1 MESGSGFFLNMPL
14 FQQKVDTTTE
24 LYLRRRKMVDF
35 YEGKQTQEDDYLLNM
50 LSQVA
55 ERQNGVRDLLFTIN
69 LTRKIVNA
77 LSMCYKEAPEI
88 TVMKGDKEDEKS
100 TDIYREYLEGCNKDV
115 IFKDMERYTNMMG
128 RTAIGTFY
136 DPNSSSKLRLE
147 LIPQFVPVWNKNSY
161 NIFNPDGIAYELPK
175 EHYIFDQSV
184 YRAFVVWDGENV
196 NYQDLD
202 GKGMKLVV
210 NGNEVSGKV
219 AHGYGSLPFIFPY
232 SSYPTNDFFTADM
245 RDLIRQ
251 NQEVNFQRSLINYC
265 IKYNSFKA
273 LALEGVSKADM
284 PSMIIG
290 ADQAIALGEG
300 GKATVLDL
308 ALENIADMK
317 GLFEYTLMSIYD
329 SHNLK
334 SWVSDKS
341 QVSGVSAKLQNV
353 GLMEMRQQGIDMYKQ
368 SAEIPLYNKI
378 QSITEAYSLFPN
390 KLPKLGGEYKLKVEF
405 GDYALPQ
412 DPQDE
417 MQLWDWKFKSGLAT
431 KVEYIM
437 QERGITEEEAE
448 SKADEIQKE
457 MMESARSQQ
466 GLGGI
471 FTIGDLQDG
480 KDKAGNNGQSSGT
493 ESRNGSEDNMG
504 S

>member
-1 MESGSGFFLNMPL
+1 METGSGFFLNMPL

-24 LYLRRRKMVDF
+24 LYKRRRKMVDF
-35 YEGKQTQEDDYLLNM
+35 YEGKQIAEDDYLLNM

-55 ERQNGVRDLLFTIN
+55 ERQKGVRDLLFYVNI
-69 LTRKIVNA
+69 TRKIVNA

-88 TVMKGDKEDEKS
+88 TVMKGDEEDEQS
-100 TDIYREYLEGCNKDV
+100 TDTYREYLEGCNKDV
-115 IFKDMERYTNMMG
+115 IFKDMERYTNLMG

-136 DPNSSSKLRLE
+136 DPNTPSKLRLE

-161 NIFNPDGIAYELPK
+161 NIFTPDGIAYELPK
-175 EHYIFDQSV
+175 EHYVFDTSI
-184 YRAFVVWDGENV
+184 YRAFVVWDSETV

-202 GKGMKLVV
+202 GKGMKLIV
-210 NGNEVSGKV
+210 NGNEVNGKV
-219 AHGYGSLPFIFPY
+219 DHGYGSLPFIFPY
-232 SSYPTNDFFTADM
+232 STYPTNDFFTADM

-251 NQEVNFQRSLINYC
+251 NQEVNFQRSLINFN

-284 PSMIIG
+284 PTLIVQS
-290 ADQAIALGEG
+290 DQAIALGEG
-300 GKATVLDL
+300 GKATVLNL

-317 GLFEYTLMSIYD
+317 DLFEYTLMSIYD

-378 QSITEAYSLFPN
+378 QSITEAYSLFPK

-405 GDYALPQ
+405 GDYEIPV
-412 DPQDE
+412 DPKDE
-417 MQLWDWKFKSGLAT
+417 MELWGWKFEKGLAT
-431 KVEYIM
+431 PQEYIM
-437 QERGITEEEAE
+437 QDRGITEEEAE
-448 SKADEIQKE
+448 AKFEEIKKQ
-457 MMESARSQQ
+457 MMEMARSNQ

-471 FTIGDLQDG
+471 FNMKDLQDG
-480 KDKAGNNGQSSGT
+480 KDQSGNGQNGT
-493 ESRNGSEDNMG
+493 TKSPNGSEDNMG